1 MKLKASELIVNNDGS
16 IYHLNLLPSQL
27 ADTVITVGDPDRVS
41 KISRHFDKIEHK
53 IHKREFYTHTGF
65 YKGKRLSVIS
75 TGIGPDNID
84 IVLNELDALV
94 NIDLEKRQVKKELK
108 SLNIIRI
115 GTTGAIQKEIPVDSF
130 LISEKAVG
138 FDGMLH
144 FYESEAIQDNNFT
157 EAFAK
162 HLNWFNKKA
171 TPYLVQG
178 DAELVK
184 KMQDKKVHKGITA
197 TNIGFYGPQ
206 GRVLRIK
213 LQDEEMN
220 DKLASFSYKSSKITN
235 LEMETAAIYG
245 LSQLLGHKAVSMNA
259 VIANRA
265 SRQFSNNPAELM
277 EALIQYSL
285 EKIIK
290 I

>member
-1 MKLKASELIVNNDGS
+1 MSLKASELILNSNGS
-16 IYHLNLLPSQL
+16 IYHLNLLPAQL
-27 ADTVITVGDPDRVS
+27 ADTVITVGDPDRVP

-53 IHKREFYTHTGF
+53 VHKREFHTHTGF

-94 NIDLEKRQVKKELK
+94 NIDFKERKIKEEIK
-108 SLNIIRI
+108 SLDIIRI
-115 GTTGAIQKEIPVDSF
+115 GTTGSIQKEIPVDSF
-130 LISEKAVG
+130 LISEKALG

-144 FYESEAIQDNNFT
+144 FYESDTIQDTGFS
-157 EAFAK
+157 EAFSK
-162 HLNWFNKKA
+162 HLNWFPKKA
-171 TPYLVQG
+171 APYLVQG
-178 DAELVK
+178 NAELIK
-184 KMQDKKVHKGITA
+184 KMQAKRVYKGITA

-206 GRVLRIK
+206 GRSLRLK

-220 DKLASFSYKSSKITN
+220 SKLATFTYKNSKITN

-245 LSQLLGHKAVSMNA
+245 LSNLLGHRAVSMNA

-265 SRQFSNNPAELM
+265 SGEFSSSPSELV
-277 EALIQYSL
+277 ESLIQYSL
-285 EKIIK
+285 EKINTI
-290 I
+290 